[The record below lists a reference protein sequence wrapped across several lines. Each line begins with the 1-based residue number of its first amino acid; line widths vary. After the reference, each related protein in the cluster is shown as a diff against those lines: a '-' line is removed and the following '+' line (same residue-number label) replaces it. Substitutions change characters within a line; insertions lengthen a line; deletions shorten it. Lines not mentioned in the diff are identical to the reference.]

1 MTISEMETKL
11 KGDITFLDVYYKKKK
26 KKRRLTVVGKD
37 EKWDFAPCW

>member
-26 KKRRLTVVGKD
+26 GRITVVGRNK
-37 EKWDFAPCW
+37 KWDFAPCW

>member
-26 KKRRLTVVGKD
+26 RKNNS
-37 EKWDFAPCW
+37 CWQE

>member
-26 KKRRLTVVGKD
+26 KKED
-37 EKWDFAPCW
+37 